1 LGIDVRLL
9 FIKILAYLVLFSPL
23 CQDMQGQTWSTVETT
38 GALHPRQECG
48 FMSCKGKFYLL
59 GGRGLQPVD
68 IFDPAT
74 GVWSKGAVPPV
85 EMHHF
90 QAVRCGEQIYVMGAF
105 SGTYPNEKPLDHI
118 YIYDTVKD
126 VWIRGDSIPEERQ
139 RGSAGVVTYRGE
151 LYMIC
156 GTRDRFKAAN
166 ISWADRYDPRTGKWK
181 KLADAP
187 RARDDF
193 QAGICDGIIY
203 AVGGRNTSGY
213 NGQTSGETIAEVDV
227 FNIESGRWKT
237 LPASQNLPTKR
248 SGCST
253 VVIMDHL
260 LVIGGESIAQKE
272 SYSVV
277 EGFDIER
284 GAWETWDSL
293 EQGRSGTQAFMC
305 VGCVFVAAGRHA
317 RNGEQLLTSIESLC
331 Y

>member
-1 LGIDVRLL
+1 ME
-9 FIKILAYLVLFSPL
+9 IKILACLVLFFSFN
-23 CQDMQGQTWSTVETT
+23 QDTEGQNWSSVETT

-74 GVWSKGAVPPV
+74 GIWSEGAVPPV

-90 QAVRCGEQIYVMGAF
+90 QAVRYGEQIYVMGAF
-105 SGTYPNEKPLDHI
+105 TGAYPNEKPLDHI

-126 VWIRGDSIPEERQ
+126 EWIRGDPIPEERQ

-156 GTRDRFKAAN
+156 GTRDRLNGAN
-166 ISWADRYDPRTGKWK
+166 TSWADRYDPRTGNWK

-187 RARDDF
+187 RARIDF
-193 QAGICDGIIY
+193 HAGICNGMIY
-203 AVGGRNTSGY
+203 AVGGKNTSGY
-213 NGQTSGETIAEVDV
+213 IGQTSDETIAEVDV
-227 FNIESGRWKT
+227 FTIDSGRWRT
-237 LPASQNLPTKR
+237 LPASQNLPTGR
-248 SGCST
+248 SGCTT

-260 LVIGGESIAQKE
+260 LVIGGESMAQE
-272 SYSVV
+272 EACNVV
-277 EGFDIER
+277 EGFDVER
-284 GAWETWDSL
+284 GVWETWDSL

-305 VGCVFVAAGRHA
+305 VGCVFIAAGSQA
-317 RNGEQLLTSIESLC
+317 RNGGQLLTSIESLC